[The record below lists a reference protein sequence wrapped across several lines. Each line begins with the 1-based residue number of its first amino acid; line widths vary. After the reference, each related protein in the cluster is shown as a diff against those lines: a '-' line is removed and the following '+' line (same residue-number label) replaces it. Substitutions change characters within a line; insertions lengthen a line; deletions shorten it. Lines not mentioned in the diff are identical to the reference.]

1 MTMLTP
7 DSRAARIRAVAA
19 MVAHIADYNHDRLAL
34 VFLACDEFAL
44 PVPPPIREFEGH
56 LRRWSAAIQKGARP

>member
-1 MTMLTP
+1 
-7 DSRAARIRAVAA
+7 

-44 PVPPPIREFEGH
+44 PIPPPVREFEGH
-56 LRRWSAAIQKGARP
+56 LRRWSAAIQKRARP